1 MNGEAR
7 GVCIFLSVVLS
18 GYMLSS
24 GIAGSYGN
32 SIWFHE
38 GPPYCFPWWLNRF
51 TFPPIVLEASL
62 CSTAS
67 PAFVI
72 CRFLYD
78 GHFDWCEVAPQY
90 SFDLPFSIISDV
102 EHLFIFLL
110 ATCMS
115 LLEKCLFRSSAHFSI
130 ELFVWKSWIQL
141 SLHFADERSRG
152 VSARLL
158 AGQWQSWDSPF
169 PWYLPQHSAW
179 TMWGSWTTQGF
190 QLWL

>member
-1 MNGEAR
+1 MYHIFFIHSSVDGHLGYSVLAIVNGEAR
-7 GVCIFLSVVLS
+7 GVCILLSVVLS

-130 ELFVWKSWIQL
+130 ELFVWKS
-141 SLHFADERSRG
+141 
-152 VSARLL
+152 
-158 AGQWQSWDSPF
+158 
-169 PWYLPQHSAW
+169 
-179 TMWGSWTTQGF
+179 
-190 QLWL
+190 